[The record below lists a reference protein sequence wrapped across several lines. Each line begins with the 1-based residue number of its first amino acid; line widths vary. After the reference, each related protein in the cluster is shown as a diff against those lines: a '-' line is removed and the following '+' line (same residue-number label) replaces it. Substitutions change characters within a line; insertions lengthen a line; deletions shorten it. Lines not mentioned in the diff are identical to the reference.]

1 MKPLLPTTLV
11 ALLLTMAAWVTEKPV
26 VEAPMATAPAL
37 ARPDAQEHKGDPAN
51 PAVPGAASSPV
62 GLDAG

>member
-1 MKPLLPTTLV
+1 MKPLLPTTLL
-11 ALLLTMAAWVTEKPV
+11 ALLLTVAAGVSEKPA

-37 ARPDAQEHKGDPAN
+37 TRPDTPGHKLDLAN
-51 PAVPGAASSPV
+51 PALPGAASSPV